1 MPEPT
6 EHFFVTGGT
15 VPLHAASYLERAA
28 DQELRQALLAGEY
41 CFLLNARQM
50 GKSSLSVRAMSQLSE
65 QGVKTI
71 FVDLQ
76 KFGGANVTPEQ
87 WYLGLLLEMGRGL
100 GLRPAFLIYW
110 QEQGIPGILVRKST
124 LRPLSQY
131 SWGF

>member
-50 GKSSLSVRAMSQLSE
+50 GKSSLSVRAMAQLTA
-65 QGVKTI
+65 QGVKTV

-87 WYLGLLLEMGRGL
+87 WYIGLLAEIARSL
-100 GLRPAFLIYW
+100 GLRKEFLDFW
-110 QEQGIPGILVRKST
+110 KANSEWTLVRRFFGA
-124 LRPLSQY
+124 LREVALE
-131 SWGF
+131 